1 MQQSAQACWLRPTQ
15 RTECPIDSI
24 LTGWRDYYCTRLHV
38 TRESSYLVS
47 LSVPLLGRP
56 RRLSLAGR
64 AFFSALPLYLI
75 VYRASSAQSPSTTAV
90 VYSST
95 SQCCCSRPSN
105 TSAPQYIHRRRAV
118 WLWCRLS
125 AAALPAASYL
135 ADRPHLPAHTCARS
149 SSQLTRSPTRRA
161 SSRPQA
167 RPPAASSPSKQL
179 QLCYHVL
186 HAYRARVLRAC
197 VWLPVRFTSAACCCC
212 CHHRTALSCS
222 ALRHAAPPAPP
233 KHLLCGRHQQR
244 GRLSSA

>member
-1 MQQSAQACWLRPTQ
+1 MHAFACD
-15 RTECPIDSI
+15 E
-24 LTGWRDYYCTRLHV
+24 
-38 TRESSYLVS
+38 REF
-47 LSVPLLGRP
+47 LLGLVERAIIGR

-90 VYSST
+90 VSSSTT
-95 SQCCCSRPSN
+95 SQCCCSRSSN

-125 AAALPAASYL
+125 AAALPAASYLL

-179 QLCYHVL
+179 QLCFHVL

-233 KHLLCGRHQQR
+233 KHILCGRHQQR